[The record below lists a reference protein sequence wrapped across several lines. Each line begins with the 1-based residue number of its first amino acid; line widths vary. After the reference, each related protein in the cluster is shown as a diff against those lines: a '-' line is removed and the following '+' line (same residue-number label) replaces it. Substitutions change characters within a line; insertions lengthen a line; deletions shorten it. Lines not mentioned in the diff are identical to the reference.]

1 MNDTDL
7 TLICEMS
14 ILFNEAP
21 DTYQGT
27 TRAWTFFRGSKMES
41 IQVDTETKEIRL
53 VDLTRLAGLKYR
65 TLQGIALEGGY
76 TIGDYFTE

>member
-1 MNDTDL
+1 MNHTDL

-21 DTYQGT
+21 TTHQGSTYS
-27 TRAWTFFRGSKMES
+27 WDFLRGSKIEMIE
-41 IQVDTETKEIRL
+41 VDTETKEIRL
-53 VDLTRLAGLKYR
+53 VDNTKMMGMKYR
-65 TLQGIALEGGY
+65 TLQGIALAAEY